1 MHQKKSGFPSEGEIV
16 ACTVKKILK
25 TTVFV
30 KLDEYEQEGII
41 HISEI
46 SPGRIRTIR
55 DFVKENKKIICKVL
69 KKNERYGNLDLSLR
83 RVTTG
88 QKLNKI
94 KEDKLRD
101 KCLKIIESSAKQLK
115 LDVGKTYRLINEK
128 IKGTYESI
136 SEAFQTV
143 AEELD
148 ESPLEEVGID
158 KKLAKSLEETIKVR
172 LKPKEIKETKNLE
185 ITCPAGNG
193 IEIIKKSLEKANK
206 YAKEKK
212 YNLTLT
218 YVSAPNYLLSVTSPN
233 PKEIESQ
240 TEEIIKVI
248 ETEVKKAKGE
258 LKVHKVKK

>member
-1 MHQKKSGFPSEGEIV
+1 MHQQKSGFPNEGEIV

-46 SPGRIRTIR
+46 SPGRIRTINE
-55 DFVKENKKIICKVL
+55 FVKENKKIICKVL
-69 KKNERYGNLDLSLR
+69 RKNERYGNLDLSLR

-88 QKLNKI
+88 QKLNKLR
-94 KEDKLRD
+94 EDKLKD
-101 KCLKIIESSAKQLK
+101 KCIKIIESISKQLK
-115 LDVGKTYRLINEK
+115 LDIEKTYSIINEK
-128 IKGTYESI
+128 IKGKYESI

-148 ESPLEEVGID
+148 KSPLKDIGID
-158 KKLAKSLEETIKVR
+158 KKLAEALEETIKIR
-172 LKPKEIKETKNLE
+172 LKPKEIKELKNLE
-185 ITCPAGNG
+185 V
-193 IEIIKKSLEKANK
+193 IKKSLEMASKF
-206 YAKEKK
+206 AKEKD

-218 YVSAPNYLLSVTSPN
+218 YVSAPNYQLSVTSPN

-240 TEEIIKVI
+240 SEEIIEVI
-248 ETEVKKAKGE
+248 KKE
-258 LKVHKVKK
+258 LKKGGGDLKVQKIKK